1 MPGIDVN
8 DIHSQLNPTSVD
20 RIVPVDSLE
29 AIQAAIAA
37 AQDERKSI
45 SIAGGRHAMGGQQ
58 FGSGTILWIRYRWT
72 AYSNSMP
79 QQA

>member
-8 DIHSQLNPTSVD
+8 DIHSQLNPTTVD

-37 AQDERKSI
+37 AQGRKETHLHRRW
-45 SIAGGRHAMGGQQ
+45 AACHGRAA
-58 FGSGTILWIRYRWT
+58 IR
-72 AYSNSMP
+72 
-79 QQA
+79 